1 MSKYNPLLAF
11 AEVTDEI
18 HNVVMSTLVSTTNVG
33 FDWGSATLITMN
45 RDYDEDSDTEWGRI
59 DTDDLYPAPLIVTSD
74 SETEITELRLSS
86 IQERLNGQLVFMTL
100 NLKQIL
106 ILLWKLKLS

>member
-1 MSKYNPLLAF
+1 M
-11 AEVTDEI
+11 D
-18 HNVVMSTLVSTTNVG
+18 
-33 FDWGSATLITMN
+33 

-86 IQERLNGQLVFMTL
+86 NPGTFEWTVGFYDFESKADPNSIVETQA
-100 NLKQIL
+100 
-106 ILLWKLKLS
+106 LLSAEAI